1 MELRHLRYFVAIGEE
16 ENYRR
21 AAQRL
26 NVAQTALSTQIQ
38 DLEAELG
45 FKLFD
50 RPAVPRRCAAHSSA
64 GK

>member
-1 MELRHLRYFVAIGEE
+1 MELRHLRYFVAKGEE

-26 NVAQTALSTQIQ
+26 NVVQAALSTRIQ

-50 RPAVPRRCAAHSSA
+50 RCRAE
-64 GK
+64 